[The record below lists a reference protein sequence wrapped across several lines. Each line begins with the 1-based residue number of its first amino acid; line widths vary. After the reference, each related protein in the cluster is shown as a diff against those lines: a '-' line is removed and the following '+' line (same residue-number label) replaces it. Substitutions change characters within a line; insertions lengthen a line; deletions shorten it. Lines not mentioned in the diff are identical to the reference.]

1 MTPAVATSRQKVVHI
16 LTKGEKALLLLLL
29 LLVLYVSVL
38 GANFCVLNGELEYI
52 HENGVIEKARERS
65 VGGGGGGVVAAN

>member
-16 LTKGEKALLLLLL
+16 LTKGENKALLLLLL

-38 GANFCVLNGELEYI
+38 GAKLLCFKWGIRIYP
-52 HENGVIEKARERS
+52 REWS
-65 VGGGGGGVVAAN
+65 N